1 MQHAPKTFVH
11 LHNHTEYSLLDGA
24 SRIPAL
30 VERAA
35 ELEMPALAMTDHGV
49 MYGAIHFYKAC
60 KDAGIKP
67 IIGCEVYVAPR
78 SRLLREGRVDRDPNH
93 LTLLAADHAGYLNL
107 MKLCTVGQMEGMY
120 YKPRIDK
127 EILAEHSKGLI
138 ALSGCLQGEAAS
150 RISDGDVDGARE
162 SVAAYRDI
170 FGKDRF
176 LLEVQRHGIDRQQQV
191 NEALAGF
198 GKEFGLRLCATNDLH
213 YVHRHDSE
221 AHDVLLCLQT
231 GARFNDPNRWRF
243 SSQEN
248 YLKTADE
255 MNAAFADLPDALAST
270 IDVADQCDLKLKLG
284 ATLLPPFDVPDG
296 MTPDQYLRKLVL
308 DGIKW
313 RYGEPTAAVMERAE
327 NELSVISQT
336 GYASYFL
343 IVWDFYNFA
352 RKQGIVVG
360 PGRGSAA
367 GSLVSY
373 CLGITN
379 LDPLQHGLIF
389 ERFLNIDRVS
399 MPDIDCDF
407 SVEGREKVIRYVS
420 EKYGSD
426 RVAQIITFTTMASKA
441 AIRDVG
447 RVLEVPLRD
456 TDRLAKLV
464 PVWQGRS
471 KTLEDTIK
479 EVPEFRE
486 AYESNEEQK
495 RLIDV
500 ARTLEGVSRN
510 VSTHAAGVVI
520 APEPLVHYT
529 PLQYGPGREAVVTQ
543 YDMKAVGDIGLLK
556 IDFLGLQNL
565 DIISTCLRLL
575 KEHRGLE
582 INIDDLPFDDAKT
595 YELISIGDTHGVFQL
610 EGPGMRRMLMD
621 MRPQSFADVS
631 AAVALFRPG
640 PMVNIPA
647 FVARKQGREPIEYM
661 HERLEPILRE
671 TYGVMIYQEQVMMAA
686 RELAGFTMSEA
697 DILRAAM
704 GKKDKPKMA
713 KQRTKFID
721 GAVERGISKTT
732 AEALFDGIAKFAEYG
747 FNRAHSAAYGVIAYQ
762 TAYLKANYP
771 LEYMTALLIHMEGSA
786 DRVATAIVDC
796 RIRGIDVVAPDI
808 NHSRA
813 DFSMSDGRILF
824 GLAAIK
830 NVGPARGGEH
840 RFAARRRRPVQVAR
854 GSVRAHV
861 GDPGREPSGARGAGP
876 IGGLRLAG

>member
-11 LHNHTEYSLLDGA
+11 LHNHTEFSLLDGA
-24 SRIPAL
+24 SRIHPL
-30 VERAA
+30 VEAA
-35 ELEMPALAMTDHGV
+35 AKLEMPALAITDHGV

-60 KDAGIKP
+60 KEAGIKP
-67 IIGCEVYVAPR
+67 IVGCEVYVAPR
-78 SRLLREGRVDRDPNH
+78 SRLLREGRVDRDPSH
-93 LTLLAADHAGYLNL
+93 LTLLAASHEGYLNL

-127 EILAEHSKGLI
+127 EILAEHSAGLI
-138 ALSGCLQGEAAS
+138 ALSGCLQGEVAG
-150 RISDGDVDGARE
+150 RIVDNDMDGAKE
-162 SVAAYRDI
+162 SVAAFRDI

-176 LLEVQRHGIDRQQQV
+176 LLEVQRHGIDKQDRV
-191 NEALAGF
+191 NEALTGF

-213 YVHRHDSE
+213 YVHKHDSE

-243 SSQEN
+243 STQEN
-248 YLKTADE
+248 YLKTPEE
-255 MNAAFADLPDALAST
+255 MAATFADLPEALAST
-270 IDVADQCDLKLKLG
+270 LEVADMVDLKINLG

-296 MTPDQYLRKLVL
+296 LTPDQYLTKLVA
-308 DGIKW
+308 DGLRW
-313 RYGEPTAAVMERAE
+313 RFETPSAAARERADQ
-327 NELSVISQT
+327 ELAVIKAT

-343 IVWDFYNFA
+343 IVWDFYKYA
-352 RKQGIVVG
+352 RSHEIVVG

-379 LDPLQHGLIF
+379 LDPLHHGLIF

-456 TDRLAKLV
+456 TDRLAKLI

-471 KTLEDTIK
+471 KSLDDAVK

-500 ARTLEGVSRN
+500 ARALEGVSRN

-520 APEPLVHYT
+520 APEPLVRYT
-529 PLQYGPGREAVVTQ
+529 PLQFGPGKEAVVTQ

-565 DIISTCLRLL
+565 DIIATCRRLVR
-575 KEHRGLE
+575 EHRGLD
-582 INIDDLPFDDAKT
+582 IDIEALPFDDAKT
-595 YELISIGDTHGVFQL
+595 YELLAAGDTHGVFQL
-610 EGPGMRRMLMD
+610 EGAGMRRMLMD
-621 MRPQSFADVS
+621 MRPQSFGDVS

-686 RELAGFTMSEA
+686 RG
-697 DILRAAM
+697 
-704 GKKDKPKMA
+704 
-713 KQRTKFID
+713 
-721 GAVERGISKTT
+721 
-732 AEALFDGIAKFAEYG
+732 
-747 FNRAHSAAYGVIAYQ
+747 
-762 TAYLKANYP
+762 
-771 LEYMTALLIHMEGSA
+771 
-786 DRVATAIVDC
+786 
-796 RIRGIDVVAPDI
+796 
-808 NHSRA
+808 
-813 DFSMSDGRILF
+813 
-824 GLAAIK
+824 
-830 NVGPARGGEH
+830 
-840 RFAARRRRPVQVAR
+840 
-854 GSVRAHV
+854 
-861 GDPGREPSGARGAGP
+861 
-876 IGGLRLAG
+876 

>member
-1 MQHAPKTFVH
+1 MPHAPNTFIH

-24 SRIPAL
+24 SRIPTL
-30 VERAA
+30 VARAA

-93 LTLLAADHAGYLNL
+93 LTLLAAGPDGYLNL

-150 RISDGDVDGARE
+150 RITDGDIDGARE

-170 FGKDRF
+170 FGKDGF
-176 LLEVQRHGIDRQQQV
+176 LLEVQRHGIDRQDAV
-191 NEALAGF
+191 NEALTGF

-213 YVHRHDSE
+213 YVHRRDSE

-248 YLKTADE
+248 YLKTAEE
-255 MNAAFADLPDALAST
+255 MRAAFADLPDALAST
-270 IDVADQCDLKLKLG
+270 LDVADMVDLKLKLG
-284 ATLLPPFDVPDG
+284 ATLLPPFDVPDE
-296 MTPDQYLRKLVL
+296 MKPDQYLRKLVL
-308 DGIKW
+308 DGLQW
-313 RYGEPTAAVMERAE
+313 RYGEPNEVVKERAE
-327 NELSVISQT
+327 TELSVISQT

-352 RKQGIVVG
+352 RKEGIVVG

-379 LDPLQHGLIF
+379 LDPIQHGLIF

-471 KTLEDTIK
+471 KTLDDTIK
-479 EVPEFRE
+479 EVAEFRE

-520 APEPLVHYT
+520 APEPLVRYA

-565 DIISTCLRLL
+565 DIMATCMRLV

-582 INIDDLPFDDAKT
+582 IDLEHLPFDDAKYLAQVGAPAT
-595 YELISIGDTHGVFQL
+595 FGEPGYSTLERQWTRPTLEVNGMWGGY
-610 EGPGMRRMLMD
+610 EGPGEKTVIPSEAHAKITCRLVADQHPDEVLAVVRRHLESHLPPGTRLSIAPGD
-621 MRPQSFADVS
+621 HGARPAEIAADHFALE
-631 AAVALFRPG
+631 AADTA
-640 PMVNIPA
+640 
-647 FVARKQGREPIEYM
+647 
-661 HERLEPILRE
+661 LRE
-671 TYGVMIYQEQVMMAA
+671 VYGVRPLIVRSGGTVPISELFQRHMGLDTVFFSFSTADEDYHAPNEFFRVHRLHEGLEAWA
-686 RELAGFTMSEA
+686 RYWT
-697 DILRAAM
+697 IL
-704 GKKDKPKMA
+704 G
-713 KQRTKFID
+713 
-721 GAVERGISKTT
+721 ERRS
-732 AEALFDGIAKFAEYG
+732 
-747 FNRAHSAAYGVIAYQ
+747 
-762 TAYLKANYP
+762 
-771 LEYMTALLIHMEGSA
+771 
-786 DRVATAIVDC
+786 
-796 RIRGIDVVAPDI
+796 
-808 NHSRA
+808 
-813 DFSMSDGRILF
+813 
-824 GLAAIK
+824 
-830 NVGPARGGEH
+830 
-840 RFAARRRRPVQVAR
+840 
-854 GSVRAHV
+854 
-861 GDPGREPSGARGAGP
+861 
-876 IGGLRLAG
+876 